1 MKDEGEATSDS
12 SFILHPSSFNMGW
25 RLKPLH
31 KLIVMSYTY
40 RQSSAANPRGMAVD
54 AGNQLL
60 WRAPLRRMEAEA
72 IRDSILQTSGKLDR
86 RMGGPSFQLY
96 KYRVVNIAIFEP
108 MEQYGPETWRRAVYQ
123 QAARGI
129 HDELLSTFD
138 CPESSQRAP
147 KRDSTTTALQSLA
160 MLNGP
165 FMLQQAGFLAER
177 VKAEAAPDP
186 SAQIRRAFV
195 LAFGRQPRA
204 DEAKGAALLVND
216 EGLPALCRAL
226 MNANEFLYY

>member
-1 MKDEGEATSDS
+1 MKK
-12 SFILHPSSFNMGW
+12 LH
-25 RLKPLH
+25 R
-31 KLIVMSYTY
+31 LIVTSYTY
-40 RQSSAANPRGMAVD
+40 RQSSEPNAKGQSVD

-72 IRDSILQTSGKLDR
+72 IRDAILQTSGRLDR
-86 RMGGPSFQLY
+86 KMGGPSYLLY
-96 KYRVVNIAIFEP
+96 KYRTVNVAIFEP
-108 MEQYGPETWRRAVYQ
+108 LESYGPETWRRSVYQ

-165 FMLQQAGFLAER
+165 FVLQQAGFLADR
-177 VKAEAAPDP
+177 VKAEAGG
-186 SAQIRRAFV
+186 STGAQIRRAFV
-195 LAFGRQPRA
+195 LAFGRAPSMS
-204 DEAKGAALLVND
+204 EAAAATSLVRGQ
-216 EGLPALCRAL
+216 GLPALCRAL
-226 MNANEFLYY
+226 LNASEFMYY